1 MAKKKAE
8 NKIDY
13 SNADWKK
20 IDSILGQVNFIS
32 EQHEKMVGAIDEL
45 KKQLDEAIENKP
57 VQVDPPK
64 GAEKEE

>member
-1 MAKKKAE
+1 MAKKKVDD
-8 NKIDY
+8 KIDY

-20 IDSILGQVNFIS
+20 INSILGQINFIS
-32 EQHEKMVGAIDEL
+32 EQHEKMLAAIDEL

-64 GAEKEE
+64 GAEQEE